1 MGKIGECG
9 GCHGDI
15 IERPVSGAVKPGFG
29 SGMAQTMEA
38 VCSVCGAL
46 YDRDIVK
53 QKNRSKPEEPEDH
66 FVRTWGVPKETPAG
80 NSRG

>member
-1 MGKIGECG
+1 MV
-9 GCHGDI
+9 H
-15 IERPVSGAVKPGFG
+15 V
-29 SGMAQTMEA
+29 MEA

-66 FVRTWGVPKETPAG
+66 FVRTWGVPKEAPAG